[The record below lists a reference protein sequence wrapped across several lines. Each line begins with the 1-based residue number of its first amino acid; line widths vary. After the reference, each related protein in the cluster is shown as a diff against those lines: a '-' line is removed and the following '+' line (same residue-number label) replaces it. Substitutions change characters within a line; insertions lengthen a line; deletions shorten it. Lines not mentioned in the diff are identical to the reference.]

1 MRIHLRLFVLSIRQA
16 IQLFIQNDPLRMC
29 GATAFFTTFALP
41 PILIILVQFLSFI
54 IDPETIRQNLY
65 INLSGIVGTEAVVQ
79 IGAVIRAFREITDST
94 LAFSLGF
101 LFLLFVATTLFKVI
115 HSSIHQLW
123 SLEKPDKSKSIQTLI
138 NRFKS
143 FLIILLSG
151 VLFIVG
157 IATESFQVFIST
169 YAGKYSETLSGYL
182 SATLSFIFSLLISA
196 LWFLIIF
203 RYITSHRPR
212 WRIAWVGALFT
223 SLLFFIG
230 KAVLHVLLTYNN
242 VTTFYGAS
250 ASVVLLLLFVFYF
263 SMILYFGAAFLKA
276 TEVNT

>member
-1 MRIHLRLFVLSIRQA
+1 L
-16 IQLFIQNDPLRMC
+16 
-29 GATAFFTTFALP
+29 
-41 PILIILVQFLSFI
+41 
-54 IDPETIRQNLY
+54 
-65 INLSGIVGTEAVVQ
+65 
-79 IGAVIRAFREITDST
+79 
-94 LAFSLGF
+94 
-101 LFLLFVATTLFKVI
+101 
-115 HSSIHQLW
+115 
-123 SLEKPDKSKSIQTLI
+123 
-138 NRFKS
+138 
-143 FLIILLSG
+143 
-151 VLFIVG
+151 LFIVG